1 MVSRLPQEIPIVI
14 ISWNNLFFVSK
25 FINQLT
31 RFPNPIIVLDNCS
44 TYQPLLSY
52 LSELKNERI
61 TVHLLDQNYGHT
73 VYRTLTHLLPRIY
86 IISDPDLELHPDM
99 PLNVSDQLLALSNKY
114 KAGKIG
120 LALDISDH
128 DKFIEGSYGKL
139 VYQIESGY
147 YQTNVVDTDYTL
159 YNAPTDTTFCLVNL
173 DYPTDTQLRVGGI
186 FTAKHLPW
194 YNNYLRDNVPR
205 DELEV
210 WICNNKS
217 SSILHYIDK
226 ESLLVSN
233 IR

>member
-1 MVSRLPQEIPIVI
+1 MEASLPQEIPIVI
-14 ISWNNLFFVSK
+14 ISWNNLFFVRK
-25 FINQLT
+25 FIDQVT

-44 TYQPLLSY
+44 TYQPLLAY
-52 LSELKNERI
+52 LNEIKNERI

-73 VYRTLTHLLPRIY
+73 VYKTLPHLLPRIY

-99 PLNVSDQLLALSNKY
+99 PSNVSDQLLALSNKY

-147 YQTNVVDTDYTL
+147 YQNSVVDSDYTL

-173 DYPTDTQLRVGGI
+173 DYPAETQLRVGGS

-210 WICNNKS
+210 WISNNKS

-226 ESLLVSN
+226 ESLLVSK